1 MVKIALK
8 WRFKNT
14 YNQINWLVNLKVV
27 RRLYINIKDDI
38 SCICRSCLLNGR
50 KERTLILASKGTI
63 VWWSLWFTKFKTG
76 HFHKM
81 LFSSRKAFLLQK
93 WQHDRERAKRL
104 LNINILRFI
113 VELCAKVSLPLK
125 LSLIGMESFDSV
137 NSASYWQSVIMG
149 YAMLWIQNGSPYMWT
164 NT

>member
-8 WRFKNT
+8 WRFKDT

-27 RRLYINIKDDI
+27 RRLYIDIKDDI
-38 SCICRSCLLNGR
+38 SCICRSYLLNGR

-76 HFHKM
+76 HFHKL

-113 VELCAKVSLPLK
+113 VELCAKVIVRHIDKASLWVMPCYG
-125 LSLIGMESFDSV
+125 SRMARIRR
-137 NSASYWQSVIMG
+137 
-149 YAMLWIQNGSPYMWT
+149 SPYMWT